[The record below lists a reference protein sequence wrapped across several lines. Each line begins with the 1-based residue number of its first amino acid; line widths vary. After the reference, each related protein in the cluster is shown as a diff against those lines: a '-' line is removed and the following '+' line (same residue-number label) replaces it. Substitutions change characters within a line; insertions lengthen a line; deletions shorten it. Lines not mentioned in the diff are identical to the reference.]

1 MTAVVSI
8 RPTGTLSTVDF
19 DDGSSI
25 RCTREFAQRSRIER
39 GQQIDPVFI
48 DRLRESASHDLAL
61 HEAHR
66 LAARQR
72 YSRQEIA
79 VKLQMA
85 GIAKQDVDTA
95 LDTLEAQG
103 NLSDYAVALEI
114 ARRSLRLTLERD
126 PDLTW
131 ARYRRLHTRRLSLRG
146 FGMADTDASLRQAW
160 SELE

>member
-8 RPTGTLSTVDF
+8 RPTGALSTVDF

-25 RCTREFAQRSRIER
+25 RCTREFAQRSRIQR

-61 HEAHR
+61 HEAQR
-66 LAARQR
+66 LVARQR

-85 GIAKQDVDTA
+85 DIAKQDVDTA
-95 LDTLEAQG
+95 LDSLEARG
-103 NLSDYAVALEI
+103 ELSDYAVALEV

-126 PDLTW
+126 PDMTW
-131 ARYRRLHTRRLSLRG
+131 ASYRRLYTRRLSLRG
-146 FGMADTDASLRQAW
+146 FRMADIDASLRLAW